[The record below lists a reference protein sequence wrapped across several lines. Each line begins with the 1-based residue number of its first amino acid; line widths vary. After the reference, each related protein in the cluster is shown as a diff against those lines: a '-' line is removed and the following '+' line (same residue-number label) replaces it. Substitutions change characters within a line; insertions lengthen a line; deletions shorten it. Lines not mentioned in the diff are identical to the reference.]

1 MVRYGFAEKISLVAT
16 RKMKNSFRTVTMKL
30 KSLLFIISFFITA
43 SSSAQSSEKGWQNLF
58 NGKDLAGWKRLGGKA
73 EYTVEDGVIV
83 GRTVMNSRNT
93 FLVTEKEYGDFILE
107 ADVWVEDEEGNAG
120 IQTRSHFN
128 PEAFN
133 GEGRVYGRQCEV
145 DPSFRRWTGGIYDE
159 GRREWLYP
167 MQLHAAAQNVY
178 KRGEYNHYKIECIGN
193 EMKTWVN
200 GVATAYVVD
209 TIDTKG
215 FIGLQVHAITA
226 PDHAGKKVGFKN
238 IRIKTT
244 DLKPTP
250 FPPNVYVANFVPNSL
265 TVYEKKDGWR
275 LLFDGKTNKGWRSAK
290 SNNFPAQGWTIN
302 NGVISVME
310 GGGKE
315 STNGG
320 DIVTNEQFSAFD
332 LSFEFKLTPGANS
345 GVKYFVTLE
354 ENSEGSAI
362 GLEYQ
367 VLDDSLHPDAKLG
380 RNGNRTLASLYDLIK
395 AEKQKR
401 FLRPIG
407 QWNFGRIVVYPNDK
421 VEHYLNGVKVLE
433 YIRGSKEYRDLV
445 AISKY
450 VVWKNFGEAP
460 KGHILLQEHGGA
472 VSYRSIKI
480 KELK

>member
-1 MVRYGFAEKISLVAT
+1 
-16 RKMKNSFRTVTMKL
+16 MKPGHY
-30 KSLLFIISFFITA
+30 LLICFSFIT
-43 SSSAQSSEKGWQNLF
+43 SFSFAQSSAGSGWQNLF
-58 NGKDLAGWKRLGGKA
+58 NGKDLKGWKRLGGKA
-73 EYTVEDGVIV
+73 EYTVEDGVII

-93 FLVTEKEYGDFILE
+93 FLCTEKEYGDFILE

-120 IQTRSHFN
+120 LQTRSHFN

-133 GEGRVYGRQCEV
+133 GEGKVYGRQCEV
-145 DPSFRRWTGGIYDE
+145 DPSLRRWTGGIYDE
-159 GRREWLYP
+159 GRRDWLYP
-167 MQLHAAAQNVY
+167 MQLNAAAQNVY
-178 KRGEYNHYKIECIGN
+178 KKREYNHFRVECIGN

-209 TIDTKG
+209 TLDPKG
-215 FIGLQVHAITA
+215 FIGLQVHAINS

-238 IRIKTT
+238 VRIKTT

-250 FPPNVYVANFVPNSL
+250 FPPNIYVANFVPNGL
-265 TVYEKKDGWR
+265 TAYEKNNGWH
-275 LLFDGKTNKGWRSAK
+275 LLFDGKTNKGWKSAK
-290 SNNFPAQGWTIN
+290 GNNFPEKGWDIN
-302 NGVISVME
+302 NGTISVLDAE
-310 GGGKE
+310 GRE

-320 DIVTNEQFSAFD
+320 DIVTTDEFAAFD

-345 GVKYFVTLE
+345 GVKYFVTLAE
-354 ENSEGSAI
+354 ASSGSAI

-367 VLDDSLHPDAKLG
+367 VLDDTLHPDAKMG

-407 QWNFGRIVVYPNDK
+407 QWNFGRIIVYPNDK

-433 YIRGSKEYRDLV
+433 YIRGSKEYKDLV

-450 VVWKNFGEAP
+450 VAWKNFGEAP
-460 KGHILLQEHGGA
+460 KGHILLQDHGNA

-480 KELK
+480 KELKW